1 VQHWQCS
8 LCGLRVQRT
17 DLSQCANSS
26 GRLLQVHD
34 WQDAFELARK
44 DGVLTWEYESRDQF
58 LQLQDDIKFAGWEV
72 DKVEEVRRSGGLFS
86 RHKIVKATL
95 RPQAKSAP
103 VETSSEQA
111 EARREEE
118 SPPELWRPREPEPAQ
133 NGDGNGHSNGNGH
146 TNGNGYSHEY
156 ENGSTKF
163 KQIESALPPEGD
175 DLYESHP
182 EVDDSAVYSA
192 D

>member
-1 VQHWQCS
+1 
-8 LCGLRVQRT
+8 
-17 DLSQCANSS
+17 
-26 GRLLQVHD
+26 VHD

-58 LQLQDDIKFAGWEV
+58 LQLQNDITFAGWEV

-95 RPQAKSAP
+95 RPQTKSAP
-103 VETSSEQA
+103 VETSSEQT
-111 EARREEE
+111 EPRRAEE

-133 NGDGNGHSNGNGH
+133 NGDENGNGHS
-146 TNGNGYSHEY
+146 NGNGYSHEY
-156 ENGSTKF
+156 ENGDG
-163 KQIESALPPEGD
+163 QYEYQRNESPPTEGD
-175 DLYESHP
+175 DLYESSP
-182 EVDDSAVYSA
+182 EVDDSTVYST